1 MTEGYSRIRSVRVA
15 DHFAK
20 QRDGKS
26 QFNVN
31 FLNANTDPIAADVLN
46 TQYMA
51 RSDLNWTD
59 FIYVPKGDLN
69 AFKNFKKKGGESDE
83 NGSIPVGNDSYILKG
98 TYRNGRYTPD
108 SNLPP
113 CPIGGGKKMVSLQT
127 VKTIRFIFI
136 RVLIVPTASN
146 FLKNWELY
154 KTKTPQSRGLI

>member
-26 QFNVN
+26 QFNVH
-31 FLNANTDPIAADVLN
+31 FLNANTDPIAAGVLN

-113 CPIGGGKKMVSLQT
+113 CPIGGGKKDG
-127 VKTIRFIFI
+127 K
-136 RVLIVPTASN
+136 PSN
-146 FLKNWELY
+146 SEDDKIYFYKGFDSADCFQFLEEL
-154 KTKTPQSRGLI
+154 GII

>member
-26 QFNVN
+26 QFNVH
-31 FLNANTDPIAADVLN
+31 FLNANTDPIAAGVLN

-69 AFKNFKKKGGESDE
+69 AFKNFKKRVVK
-83 NGSIPVGNDSYILKG
+83 VM
-98 TYRNGRYTPD
+98 
-108 SNLPP
+108 
-113 CPIGGGKKMVSLQT
+113 KMVVFQLVMILIYSKAHTAMEDIHQT
-127 VKTIRFIFI
+127 VIYHH
-136 RVLIVPTASN
+136 V
-146 FLKNWELY
+146 
-154 KTKTPQSRGLI
+154 Q